1 MTLRN
6 PLIDELLKAEDLA
19 ERGTGLPSCV
29 ACDVLA
35 HMPPGDQK
43 DAIEAAL
50 AGSIGR
56 IKLAGILSKHGIP
69 IGRRS
74 IQTHR
79 DHLEASA

>member
-1 MTLRN
+1 MTMPN
-6 PLIDELLKAEDLA
+6 PLIDELLKAEDQA
-19 ERGTGLPSCV
+19 IRGTGHPSCI
-29 ACDVLA
+29 ACEVLA
-35 HMPPGDQK
+35 DMPSGDQK